1 MFFSLISDISDHY
14 IIPCISRL
22 EQHLYFSV
30 EDFFLIRYNL
40 SMGISEIIQLFCGI
54 ALFLFGM
61 SLMGDGLKKISGN
74 KLEPILYRL
83 SNTRPKAVLLG
94 TGVTAVI
101 QSSCATAVM
110 VVGFVNSG
118 MMKVAQGINVILG
131 AILGTSITGWILC
144 LSYIE
149 GGGELK
155 ALLSTSTLTGIVAV
169 IGICLRTFGKRQSVK
184 NTGDILLGFSVLMIG
199 MNMMS
204 SAVRGLGDSPMFVST
219 ISSLSYPLL
228 GIVVG
233 ALFTALL
240 QSASAAVGI
249 LQALSV
255 TGVMTL
261 ESALPLL
268 LGVAIGAA
276 APVLLSS
283 FGANINGKRTA
294 FVYPIAATL
303 GVMFFSSVYYIAD
316 SIIHFDF
323 RSTTMTPF
331 SIALFNTVLRLMMVL
346 FLAPF
351 TDIIESLVAMLV
363 VDRDKEERVQIHLE
377 DRFIPYPAL
386 AIEQSRRTVNDMAR
400 IAGKA
405 LRRSLSLFDN
415 FNEPLYLKIAEA
427 ENDVDQYENAVS
439 KYLVQLTTRQELSR
453 QQNEKISLFL
463 HTLSDLERISDHAL
477 NLADR
482 AKEIIEK
489 NVKFSPAAD
498 SELSELFNLIRK
510 ETSLVTEAFTED
522 DLYKAEQIQPIDKQV
537 EVLCEKMKSNHIDR
551 LQRNECTIQ
560 HGFIFNDIT
569 TFCERISNHCTNIA
583 AALMD

>member
-1 MFFSLISDISDHY
+1 M
-14 IIPCISRL
+14 
-22 EQHLYFSV
+22 
-30 EDFFLIRYNL
+30 YNRD
-40 SMGISEIIQLFCGI
+40 MGISEIIQLFCGI
-54 ALFLFGM
+54 SLFLFGM
-61 SLMGDGLKKISGN
+61 SLMGDGLKKVSGN

-83 SNTRPKAVLLG
+83 SNTRFKAVLLG

-149 GGGELK
+149 GGGDLK
-155 ALLSTSTLTGIVAV
+155 ALLSTATLTGIVAV
-169 IGICLRTFGKRQSVK
+169 TGISLRTFAKSQGAK

-204 SAVRGLGDSPMFVST
+204 GAVGGLGKSPTFIRVF
-219 ISSLSYPLL
+219 SSLSNPLP
-228 GIVVG
+228 GILIG

-255 TGVMTL
+255 TGVMSF

-283 FGANINGKRTA
+283 LGANIDGKRTA
-294 FVYPIAATL
+294 FVYPLSAAL
-303 GVMFFSSVYYIAD
+303 GVMFFSSIYYIAD
-316 SIIHFDF
+316 NIIRFDF
-323 RSTTMTPF
+323 RDTIMTPF
-331 SIALFNTVLRLMMVL
+331 TIALLNTALRLIMVL

-351 TDIIESLVAMLV
+351 TDIIESLVKMLIT
-363 VDRDKEERVQIHLE
+363 DNDKEERQQIHLE
-377 DRFIPYPAL
+377 ERFIPYPAL
-386 AIEQSRRTVNDMAR
+386 AIEQSRRTVNEMAR
-400 IAGKA
+400 ISGRA
-405 LRRSLSLFDN
+405 LGRALSLFDN
-415 FNEPLYLKIAEA
+415 YNEPLYQKIETA
-427 ENDVDQYENAVS
+427 ENDVDHYEDTVS
-439 KYLVQLTTRQELSR
+439 KYLVRLTTGQELTT
-453 QQNEKISLFL
+453 QQNEKIALFL
-463 HTLSDLERISDHAL
+463 LTLSDMERISDHAL
-477 NLADR
+477 NLAGSAR
-482 AKEIIEK
+482 EVSEK
-489 NVKFSPAAD
+489 NVVFSPAAR
-498 SELSELFNLIRK
+498 SELSRLFNLIRK
-510 ETSLVTEAFTED
+510 ETALTTDAFTED
-522 DLYKAEQIQPIDKQV
+522 DLYKAEQIHPINDQI
-537 EVLCEKMKSNHIDR
+537 EALCEEMKNNHIDR

-569 TFCERISNHCTNIA
+569 TFCERISNHCDHIA
-583 AALMD
+583 TALTS

>member
-1 MFFSLISDISDHY
+1 
-14 IIPCISRL
+14 
-22 EQHLYFSV
+22 
-30 EDFFLIRYNL
+30 
-40 SMGISEIIQLFCGI
+40 MGISEIVQLLCGI

-61 SLMGDGLKKISGN
+61 SLMGDGLKKLSGN
-74 KLEPILYRL
+74 KLEPVLYRL

-118 MMKVAQGINVILG
+118 MMKVVQGINIILG

-169 IGICLRTFGKRQSVK
+169 IGISLRTFGKRQVVK

-204 SAVRGLGDSPMFVST
+204 GAVGGLGDSPAFIKT
-219 ISSLSYPLL
+219 LSSFSNPLL
-228 GIVVG
+228 GILVG

-240 QSASAAVGI
+240 QSVSAAVGI

-255 TGVMTL
+255 TGAMTF

-283 FGANINGKRTA
+283 FGANIEGKRTA
-294 FVYPIAATL
+294 FIYPIAATL
-303 GVMFFSSVYYIAD
+303 GVMFFSSIYYTAD
-316 SIIHFDF
+316 SIVHFAF
-323 RSTTMTPF
+323 RDTVMTPF
-331 SIALFNTVLRLMMVL
+331 NIAFINTVMRLIIVI
-346 FLAPF
+346 FLMPF
-351 TDIIESLVAMLV
+351 TDIVESLVNMLIT
-363 VDRDKEERVQIHLE
+363 DRGKEERLNIHLE
-377 DRFIPYPAL
+377 ERFIPYPAL
-386 AIEQSRRTVNDMAR
+386 AIEQSRRTVNEMAR
-400 IAGKA
+400 ISGKA
-405 LRRSLSLFDN
+405 LGRALSLFDDYM
-415 FNEPLYLKIAEA
+415 EPLYKKISEA
-427 ENDVDQYENAVS
+427 ESDVDRYEDAVS
-439 KYLVQLTTRQELSR
+439 KYLVRLTTRQELTR
-453 QQNEKISLFL
+453 QQNEKIALFL
-463 HTLSDLERISDHAL
+463 LTLSDMERISDHAL
-477 NLADR
+477 NLAGS
-482 AKEIIEK
+482 AKEVTEK
-489 NVKFSPAAD
+489 NVMFSKEAR
-498 SELSELFNLIRK
+498 SELSELFSLIRK
-510 ETSLVTEAFTED
+510 ETILTTEAFTED
-522 DLYKAEQIQPIDKQV
+522 DLFKAEQIGPLNTGIEAQ
-537 EVLCEKMKSNHIDR
+537 CEKMKNNHIER

-569 TFCERISNHCTNIA
+569 TFCERVSNHCDHIA
-583 AALMD
+583 TALINNS